1 MNCGSWF
8 SLNTAV
14 KKKDIWSHVKEWGE
28 YSLAV
33 FFFFLNNE
41 SYRWTTFSTSW
52 NYKLYMSFKYFVVL
66 DLNFKT
72 CVPRTQ
78 ITGNFHIFYDKL
90 STVLKKNIPLII
102 NSWNQH
108 SDVDAALICCCK
120 ARAKQ
125 KSEAVDLLVHLR
137 SCPHLRSCALS
148 SDWKNE
154 VADTSIGN
162 YFPSK
167 GA

>member
-1 MNCGSWF
+1 M
-8 SLNTAV
+8 
-14 KKKDIWSHVKEWGE
+14 
-28 YSLAV
+28 
-33 FFFFLNNE
+33 
-41 SYRWTTFSTSW
+41 R
-52 NYKLYMSFKYFVVL
+52 FKYFVVL

-137 SCPHLRSCALS
+137 SCPHMRSEQWLKEWGRRYKYWKLLS
-148 SDWKNE
+148 FKRCLGSPWDTVRSSEGLWVELLLLHIKRSQFRHLTWCLL
-154 VADTSIGN
+154 DTSQ
-162 YFPSK
+162 
-167 GA
+167 